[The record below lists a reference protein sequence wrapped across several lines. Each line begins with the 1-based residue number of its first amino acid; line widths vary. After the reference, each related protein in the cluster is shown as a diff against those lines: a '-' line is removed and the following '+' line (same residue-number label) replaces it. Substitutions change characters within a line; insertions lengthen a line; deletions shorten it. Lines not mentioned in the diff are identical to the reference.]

1 MTIITKE
8 QISLK
13 LKSITLPLMN
23 QNIVD
28 AGIVSSI
35 VIRESGVGFAIEVD
49 KIIGTTAAILKQQCE
64 IALGDIPATIILTSS
79 NKQIES
85 KQKTSLPF
93 KNIIAIA
100 AGKGGVG
107 KSTVALGIALNLAQ
121 HYRVGIVDADIYG
134 PSIPKMLGIKEK
146 PEISGNKLT
155 PVLSHNLKVLSTAML
170 IESEE
175 TALIWRGPMTTKA
188 LAQLINANWGELDVL
203 IIDMP
208 PGTGDIHL
216 SLTENY
222 NITGSVIVT
231 TPGEIAVQDV
241 KKAITSIKRMNVPIF
256 GVVENMSYFVSEQG
270 KNHYIF
276 GKGGG
281 AKLAADNGLEL
292 LGEIELIENLCDL
305 THIENLYMEITNQ
318 IKSKL
323 WN

>member
-13 LKSITLPLMN
+13 LKSITLPSMN

-49 KIIGTTAAILKQQCE
+49 KITGTTAEILKQQCE
-64 IALGDIPATIILTSS
+64 IALRGIPATIILTSAT
-79 NKQIES
+79 KQMEH
-85 KQKTSLPF
+85 KQKHFLPF

-107 KSTVALGIALNLAQ
+107 KSTVALGIALNLARNF
-121 HYRVGIVDADIYG
+121 RVGILDADIYG
-134 PSIPKMLGIKEK
+134 PSIPKMLGINEK
-146 PEISGNKLT
+146 PTISGNKLT
-155 PVLSHNLKVLSTAML
+155 PVMAHNVKVLSTAML

-188 LAQLINANWGELDVL
+188 LTQLINANWGELDVL

-208 PGTGDIHL
+208 PGTGDVHL

-231 TPGEIAVQDV
+231 TPGDIAVQDV
-241 KKAITSIKRMNVPIF
+241 KKAITSIKRMNVPIL

-270 KNHYIF
+270 KRHYIF

-281 AKLAADNGLEL
+281 VKLATDNGLEL
-292 LGEIELIENLCDL
+292 LGEVALMENLSGLREIEDL
-305 THIENLYMEITNQ
+305 YQEVAGKVREKM
-318 IKSKL
+318 
-323 WN
+323 W